1 MDINPHCKNF
11 NDLPDIKISLKT
23 RTDYKNSDKDSY
35 QLTEIILRP
44 EDYLLNGK
52 KIKKMMKNNSKNSGD
67 DLFDEA
73 LNLNRLEC
81 KAAFM
86 SINVPEPRGPILIF
100 GEQFMKKFYTV
111 FDRDER
117 VLGFSIA
124 NQNNLN
130 SKKTQS
136 DLIKNIITPYDNNGN
151 INNNNLFNNSF
162 NYPNNN
168 SNNNSD
174 YNQGYNNSNN
184 NNGKISNF
192 RFENFLEQK
201 IFDKTFSTSKIRFK
215 ERNTLRNYSN
225 NNNNKNS
232 NQGKDDV
239 LFVHP

>member
-1 MDINPHCKNF
+1 LDINPHCKNF

-23 RTDYKNSDKDSY
+23 RTDYKNSNKDSY

>member
-35 QLTEIILRP
+35 ELTEIILRP

-52 KIKKMMKNNSKNSGD
+52 KIKKMMKNNSKNSKD

-111 FDRDER
+111 FDRDQK

-130 SKKTQS
+130 SEKS
-136 DLIKNIITPYDNNGN
+136 NNEIIKNIKTPYDNNEFNAYANSGNKIN
-151 INNNNLFNNSF
+151 INI
-162 NYPNNN
+162 N
-168 SNNNSD
+168 SNEGKNND
-174 YNQGYNNSNN
+174 NNDKNN
-184 NNGKISNF
+184 ENKKISHF
-192 RFENFLEQK
+192 RFDNFLEEK
-201 IFDKTFSTSKIRFK
+201 IINKTFNISKIRFK
-215 ERNTLRNYSN
+215 ERNTMRYNSN
-225 NNNNKNS
+225 DNKS
-232 NQGKDDV
+232 LSLNQGKDDV